1 MEHENDPSSKMRS
14 RLENGLP
21 NKAVIKS
28 NHEPSFLVGSV
39 FKIEHY
45 WVVPNGPGSLGPV
58 AVLIYHN
65 KYNTIFVTKIQKYKP
80 INADRFVL
88 GLLGISQSIH
98 RLLFFLLIGEERQPN
113 PSRTSSFSGFRI
125 PGPPNLWFSDSFPR
139 GSSRVR
145 YPERGAVD

>member
-58 AVLIYHN
+58 VVLIYHN

-88 GLLGISQSIH
+88 GLSGISQSIH
-98 RLLFFLLIGEERQPN
+98 RLVFPSDRRRKATKSQPYVVV
-113 PSRTSSFSGFRI
+113 FRVS
-125 PGPPNLWFSDSFPR
+125 NSWSAEFVVF
-139 GSSRVR
+139 
-145 YPERGAVD
+145 